1 MRRHL
6 TLAGTV
12 CIALALFASPAAAQS
27 EPSVTITPATALED
41 GDLVDVVGSGFA
53 PSTTVFLLLCND
65 ETRLGDAVGRCAL
78 IGSGNIGYEVN
89 TVGAFNA
96 ADVAIPVGQ
105 VGATPL
111 ATCPPSAAQAARGVS
126 CSITVAE
133 ADLTQVAGAT
143 ITYEGQPPGPA
154 DELAFTGPQQAWLGW
169 LAVSLTLV
177 GMMLWSSG
185 RFWERRRLQ
194 VVSTA
199 PAN

>member
-6 TLAGTV
+6 TFASTV
-12 CIALALFASPAAAQS
+12 CIALALLASPAAAQS
-27 EPSVTITPATALED
+27 EPSVTITPATSLED
-41 GDLVDVVGSGFA
+41 GDLVDVVGTGFA
-53 PSTTVFLLLCND
+53 PNTTLFLLLCND

-78 IGSGNIGYEVN
+78 IGSGNLGYEVDPL
-89 TVGAFNA
+89 GAFTA

-105 VGATPL
+105 VGAAPL
-111 ATCPPSAAQAARGVS
+111 ATCPPSAAQSARGIS

-143 ITYEGQPPGPA
+143 ITYEGQPQPPGPA
-154 DELAFTGPQQAWLGW
+154 DELAFTGPHQVWLGW

-194 VVSTA
+194 VISVG
-199 PAN
+199 